1 MRADM
6 VEQAWRVVQPVL
18 DAWVAAPGVP
28 TYESG
33 SDGPPA
39 AAQLIARDGA
49 RAWRPVATASG
60 RNP

>member
-1 MRADM
+1 
-6 VEQAWRVVQPVL
+6 VL